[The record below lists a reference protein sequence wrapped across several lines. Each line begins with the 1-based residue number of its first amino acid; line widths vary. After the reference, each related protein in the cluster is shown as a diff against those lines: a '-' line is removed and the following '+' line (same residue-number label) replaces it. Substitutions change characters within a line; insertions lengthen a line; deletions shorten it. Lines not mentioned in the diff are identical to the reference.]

1 MGFSWPSRLINRNSE
16 KSVHTNFTKTV
27 YVLPNHLPHSL
38 KVFDHLEKFGKVLI
52 FSIRPFAA
60 SWYRSLS
67 LSMSWNWNI
76 FTGTNTFK
84 HAEFES
90 ENCPRRK
97 PAVLPQNAILS
108 SLISQQIFSLFN
120 DTDRWRHTIIS
131 LKTINFY

>member
-1 MGFSWPSRLINRNSE
+1 MY
-16 KSVHTNFTKTV
+16 T
-27 YVLPNHLPHSL
+27 
-38 KVFDHLEKFGKVLI
+38 
-52 FSIRPFAA
+52 RPFAA

-67 LSMSWNWNI
+67 LSMAWNWNI

-90 ENCPRRK
+90 ENFPRRK
-97 PAVLPQNAILS
+97 RAVFSQNAILS

-131 LKTINFY
+131 LKTTNFY

>member
-1 MGFSWPSRLINRNSE
+1 MP
-16 KSVHTNFTKTV
+16 
-27 YVLPNHLPHSL
+27 
-38 KVFDHLEKFGKVLI
+38 
-52 FSIRPFAA
+52 IRPFAA

-90 ENCPRRK
+90 ENVPLRK
-97 PAVLPQNAILS
+97 PAVFSQNGILS

-120 DTDRWRHTIIS
+120 DTDRWRHTIMS
-131 LKTINFY
+131 LKTTNFY